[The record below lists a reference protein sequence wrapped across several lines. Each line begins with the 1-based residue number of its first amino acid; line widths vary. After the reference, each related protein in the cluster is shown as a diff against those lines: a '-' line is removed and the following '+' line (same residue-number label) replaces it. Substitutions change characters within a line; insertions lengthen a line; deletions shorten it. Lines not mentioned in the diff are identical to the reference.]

1 MVLNATNIC
10 ILALDLGRRF
20 WNQGYQSCKA
30 NRIAHKMAQF
40 SKFLF
45 AVQREYDVHEWRH
58 VILAVL
64 FDLRTL
70 GRHILYST
78 SIIDT
83 TVCHLGS
90 LSRISLFFSMHQGVE
105 LHGRRLAAY

>member
-10 ILALDLGRRF
+10 ILALYLGHRF
-20 WNQGYQSCKA
+20 LNQGQQSCKS
-30 NRIAHKMAQF
+30 NRVEHKIAQF
-40 SKFLF
+40 PIFLF
-45 AVQREYDVHEWRH
+45 AV
-58 VILAVL
+58 L
-64 FDLRTL
+64 FNLRTL

-105 LHGRRLAAY
+105 LHGRRLAAC